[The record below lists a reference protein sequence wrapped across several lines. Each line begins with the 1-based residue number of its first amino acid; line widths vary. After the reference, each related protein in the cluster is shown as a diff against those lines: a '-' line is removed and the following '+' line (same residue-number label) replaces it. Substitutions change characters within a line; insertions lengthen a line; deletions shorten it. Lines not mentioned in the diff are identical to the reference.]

1 MKTQDKVTETLTNL
15 MRHLKMDGL
24 YIKNI
29 NSIIYKNEYKFEKFS
44 LTLKRIFKSKQC
56 ILVGELTNKTIV
68 NKLIDIY
75 HVNLN
80 KSDLLEQLINKT
92 INPFD
97 SYFSIENSNKKY
109 IWSFKQDD
117 KFNINN
123 STIQLY
129 LMIYSLPGITLLKQG
144 EEVGNG
150 NVTNWDGS
158 FNVSNKYGADLKLSM
173 MDQNSFLNFI
183 IQMNDKIKPKLNDDT
198 DQLIKIRQTT
208 TTTTLKPH
216 GPEPH
221 KNSYFSLSSFY
232 LKDDYLN
239 FNLTK
244 SFFKITRQ
252 NNKRFKINH
261 SLLSI
266 KLYRNII
273 FLINLSSNDIFLDD
287 LITLPVV
294 NNDKLKDSY
303 GTYAPQMPLHIMYDS
318 SKLLPEYVDLDAPN
332 SQPFYVLKSKN
343 CIVLEY

>member
-1 MKTQDKVTETLTNL
+1 MTDTLVNL
-15 MRHLKMDGL
+15 MRHLKMDGI
-24 YIKNI
+24 YIKNL
-29 NSIIYKNEYKFEKFS
+29 NSIYYTNEYKFEKFI

-56 ILVGELTNKTIV
+56 ILVGEHTNKSIT

-75 HVNLN
+75 HVILN
-80 KSDLLEQLINKT
+80 KNELLDQLNKT

-109 IWSFKQDD
+109 IWSLK
-117 KFNINN
+117 KEENFNMNS

-144 EEVGNG
+144 EEVGNEKITSW
-150 NVTNWDGS
+150 NGS
-158 FNVSNKYGADLKLSM
+158 FNSTDNYGKVLKLSM
-173 MDQNSFLNFI
+173 FDQNSFLNFI

-198 DQLIKIRQTT
+198 DELIKIRQTT

-221 KNSYFSLSSFY
+221 KNSYFSLSSLY

-273 FLINLSSNDIFLDD
+273 FLINFSSNDIFLDD
-287 LITLPVV
+287 LISLPVV
-294 NNDKLKDSY
+294 NNNNLKDSY
-303 GTYAPQMPLHIMYDS
+303 GTYSPQMPLHVMYDS
-318 SKLLPEYVDLDAPN
+318 SKLLPEYVDLNAPN
-332 SQPFYVLKSKN
+332 SQPFYVLKSRN